1 MNFSLVPTSGSRELG
16 LARVPPIPAIYK
28 KQCVLHSIDNAV
40 QSAELQYFRLAITC
54 TESCTARLSSNRS
67 SKLSFA
73 RIRSAGGCSGALW
86 TSGAAVRA
94 SSECDEL
101 WRWTL
106 SSSGRDP
113 LSLSIP
119 LSWSGAQFPS
129 GVPSLSMISLF
140 SATIFD
146 THIKEDGNWKQVRVK
161 YEKLFNYG
169 IFSKEVAPFP
179 QYSLQSRVL
188 AATNTSQVS
197 RWPPEI
203 TQRWKNIISKY
214 ANS

>member
-113 LSLSIP
+113 LSLSFHWADQAHNSP
-119 LSWSGAQFPS
+119 LASQAWAWSHYLAPQS
-129 GVPSLSMISLF
+129 S
-140 SATIFD
+140 
-146 THIKEDGNWKQVRVK
+146 THI
-161 YEKLFNYG
+161 
-169 IFSKEVAPFP
+169 
-179 QYSLQSRVL
+179 SRR
-188 AATNTSQVS
+188 T
-197 RWPPEI
+197 EI
-203 TQRWKNIISKY
+203 ENRLE
-214 ANS
+214 